1 MDRATA
7 AAKVETAAAASET
20 AAAAAAAAETAAAA
34 AASSCESPGSVQKLG
49 TATAAHRSDSLCTG
63 SGAAMDYTTT
73 VAEMEAAAAAA
84 ATAAAAAAAAYHLQ
98 IPGDLQ
104 GLAIPHYV

>member
-1 MDRATA
+1 MPRISLANTVIGLNYYYYDL
-7 AAKVETAAAASET
+7 
-20 AAAAAAAAETAAAA
+20 AAAETAAAA

>member
-84 ATAAAAAAAAYHLQ
+84 ATAAAAAAAYHLQ